1 MALLK
6 IKDFDPDYRDA
17 FGGYDIKGLDVYSDV
32 NNEKIGGVKD
42 LLVDE
47 QGYFRYFVV
56 DLGFW
61 AFGKKILLP
70 IERSQVDSEGK
81 HLYTIG
87 LTKDQVEGLPEFN
100 ESLKIDDDRRDRVRD
115 TQPRSPIVPPET
127 IPAATTHM
135 PPVPPRPAQQIP
147 VGQVPPVA
155 PQQGYAQF
163 VPDYPVAPDHP
174 ATTQPPQPTVHP
186 SSLHPATAPAQPGY
200 PAAAPGTPPGY
211 QPNPVTRETNGQ
223 GHSVL
228 QRFEERLR
236 QRRSEPGSHR

>member
-17 FGGYDIKGLDVYSDV
+17 FGGYDIKGLNVYSDV
-32 NNEKIGGVKD
+32 NNEKIGDVKD

-70 IERSQVDSEGK
+70 IERSHVDSEGK

-100 ESLKIDDDRRDRVRD
+100 ESLKINGDRRDLVKD
-115 TQPRSPIVPPET
+115 TQPRSPVFPAET
-127 IPAATTHM
+127 AQM

-147 VGQVPPVA
+147 PVGQVPPV
-155 PQQGYAQF
+155 PPRQGYPDQF
-163 VPDYPVAPDHP
+163 PAHP
-174 ATTQPPQPTVHP
+174 PAHPSATQPPQPPVQPP
-186 SSLHPATAPAQPGY
+186 SYPPAAQAQPGY
-200 PAAAPGTPPGY
+200 PTPDPRMPQSY

-236 QRRSEPGSHR
+236 HKRSEPGSHR

>member
-61 AFGKKILLP
+61 AFGKKVLLP

-87 LTKDQVEGLPEFN
+87 LTKDQVEALPEFN
-100 ESLKIDDDRRDRVRD
+100 ESLKISDDRRDLVKD
-115 TQPRSPIVPPET
+115 TQPRSPVFPAET
-127 IPAATTHM
+127 AQV
-135 PPVPPRPAQQIP
+135 PPVPPRSAQQIPP

-155 PQQGYAQF
+155 PRQGYPDQF
-163 VPDYPVAPDHP
+163 VPEHS
-174 ATTQPPQPTVHP
+174 ATAQPPVHP
-186 SSLHPATAPAQPGY
+186 SSLHPAVAPAQPGY
-200 PAAAPGTPPGY
+200 PAPDPRMPQGYPPS
-211 QPNPVTRETNGQ
+211 PTTRETNGQ
-223 GHSVL
+223 GYSVL

-236 QRRSEPGSHR
+236 HKRSEPGSHL